1 MFLIQKIIILI
12 KTKNQFTEFLM
23 EYRFVVLCHSS
34 GTTNDLR
41 PDYHMKKLLFAFF
54 LLCNLFSTAQENKT
68 TDFDLD
74 FYGFIRNEF
83 YIDTYKGL
91 DAAHDQFYLV
101 PLYCGK
107 DANGE
112 DINEQTSA
120 NLTAVTTRLGLKING
135 PELFGAKTNGTIEF
149 DFGGII
155 KTEPNLIRIRHAWSA
170 FSWAKSKLLIGQTWH
185 PFWGGSIF
193 PTVAGLNTGAPFQA
207 FSRAP
212 QVRYDIFSGKFTLSG
227 ALVYELQYQ
236 SKAIESSGFSTANQA
251 KRNGV
256 LPEFD
261 ILLEYKNKDF
271 TAGLGAL
278 YNRIKPRMTNTG
290 TDGIFKS
297 KEFIAGKGLT
307 AYLKYVHNKFS
318 IISKGYYG
326 QNLTQLSFLG
336 GYGVATTDLRTGA
349 ETYTN
354 YTNYTALVNALYGK
368 KWQVGLLAGIGDNL
382 GTDKALYNDGSNKAK
397 TYGLLPNVKE
407 IFRIAPSISL
417 NVSKLKLIAEYE
429 LTTANY
435 GIGAMNFNNGLYNDS
450 HHTANNRINLMMMYY
465 F

>member
-1 MFLIQKIIILI
+1 
-12 KTKNQFTEFLM
+12 
-23 EYRFVVLCHSS
+23 
-34 GTTNDLR
+34 
-41 PDYHMKKLLFAFF
+41 MKKLFTLFLILSSLIA
-54 LLCNLFSTAQENKT
+54 TAQDVKT

-83 YIDTYKGL
+83 YIDSYKGL

-101 PLYCGK
+101 PLYAGK

-120 NLTAVTTRLGLKING
+120 NLTAITTRLGVKING
-135 PELFGAKTNGTIEF
+135 PEIFNAKTSGNIEF

-155 KTEPNLIRIRHAWSA
+155 KTEPTLLRIRHAYST
-170 FSWAKSKLLIGQTWH
+170 FSWKNSKLLIGQTWH

-193 PTVAGLNTGAPFQA
+193 PTIAGLNTGSPFQV

-236 SKAIESSGFSTANQA
+236 SKAIESSGFTTSNQA

-256 LPEFD
+256 LPELD
-261 ILLEYKNKDF
+261 LVLEFKNKDF
-271 TAGLGAL
+271 TAGIGAL
-278 YNRIKPRMTNTG
+278 YNQIKPRMTNTG

-297 KEFIAGKGLT
+297 NEFIAGKGLM
-307 AYLKYVHNKFS
+307 AYLKYAHNKFT
-318 IISKGYYG
+318 ILSKGYYG
-326 QNLTQLSFLG
+326 QNLTQLCLLG
-336 GYGVATTDLRTGA
+336 GYGVATTDLQTGA

-354 YTNYTALVNALYGK
+354 YNNYTALVNALYGK
-368 KWQVGLLAGIGDNL
+368 KWQAGLLIGIGDNL
-382 GTDKALYNDGSNKAK
+382 GTTKALYNDGTNKAK
-397 TYGLLPNVKE
+397 TYGLLPGVQD
-407 IFRIAPSISL
+407 IFRVSPSISL
-417 NVSKLKLIAEYE
+417 NISKLKLMAEYE

-435 GIGAMNFNNGLYNDS
+435 GIGTMNFANGLYNET
-450 HHTANNRINLMMMYY
+450 HLTKNNRLNLMMMYC

>member
-1 MFLIQKIIILI
+1 
-12 KTKNQFTEFLM
+12 
-23 EYRFVVLCHSS
+23 
-34 GTTNDLR
+34 
-41 PDYHMKKLLFAFF
+41 MKKLFT
-54 LLCNLFSTAQENKT
+54 LLLILGSLIATAQDVKT

-83 YIDTYKGL
+83 YIDSYKGL

-101 PLYCGK
+101 PLYAGK

-120 NLTAVTTRLGLKING
+120 NLTAITTRLGVKING
-135 PELFGAKTNGTIEF
+135 PEILGAKTSGNIEF

-155 KTEPNLIRIRHAWSA
+155 KTEPTLLRIRHAYSA
-170 FSWAKSKLLIGQTWH
+170 FTWKNSKLLIGQTWH

-193 PTVAGLNTGAPFQA
+193 PTIAGLNTGSPFQA
-207 FSRAP
+207 FSRSP
-212 QVRYDIFSGKFTLSG
+212 QVRYDIFSGKFTFSG

-236 SKAIESSGFSTANQA
+236 SKAIESSGFTTSNQA

-256 LPEFD
+256 LPELD
-261 ILLEYKNKDF
+261 LVLEFKNKNF
-271 TAGLGAL
+271 TVGIGAL
-278 YNRIKPRMTNTG
+278 YNQIKPRMTNTG

-297 KEFIAGKGLT
+297 DEFIAGKGVM
-307 AYLKYVHNKFS
+307 AYLKYSAGKFS
-318 IISKGYYG
+318 VVTKGYYG
-326 QNLTQLSFLG
+326 QNLTQLCLLG

-354 YTNYTALVNALYGK
+354 YTNYTALVNALYGR
-368 KWQVGLLAGIGDNL
+368 KWQAGLLIGIGDNL
-382 GTDKALYNDGSNKAK
+382 GTNKELYNDGTNKAK
-397 TYGLLPNVKE
+397 TYGLLPGVQD
-407 IFRIAPSISL
+407 IFRVSSSISL
-417 NVSKLKLIAEYE
+417 NISKLKLMAEYE

-435 GIGAMNFNNGLYNDS
+435 GIGAMNFANGLYTDK
-450 HHTANNRINLMMMYY
+450 HLTKNNRLNLMMMYY